1 MRRMNRHNRSG
12 NGRGRSRGF
21 SGFGPGQNWHQRRQ
35 TMERAPLYRSR
46 NGVLLGVCR
55 GLADYFD
62 MSVFMVRAVVVV
74 AFIVTGIWPVGILYL
89 VAAILMKPEPVVPV
103 TNDDERE
110 FYDSYADSRSNAL
123 SRIKRKFDNLDR
135 RIRRMEDVV
144 TSKDFE
150 WERKFKS

>member
-1 MRRMNRHNRSG
+1 MRRMNRQSRSG
-12 NGRGRSRGF
+12 RGRGF
-21 SGFGPGQNWHQRRQ
+21 SGFGPGQDWHQRRR
-35 TMERAPLYRSR
+35 TMQSVPLYRSR
-46 NGVLLGVCR
+46 SGVLLGVCR

-74 AFIVTGIWPVGILYL
+74 AFIITGVWPVGILYL
-89 VAAILMKPEPVVPV
+89 VAAVLMKPEPVVPV

-123 SRIKRKFDNLDR
+123 ARVKRKFDNLDR

-150 WERKFKS
+150 WEQKLKG

>member
-1 MRRMNRHNRSG
+1 MRRMGGKKHNG
-12 NGRGRSRGF
+12 WGRSRRF
-21 SGFGPGQNWHQRRQ
+21 SGFGPGRNWHERRQ
-35 TMERAPLYRSR
+35 AMQRVPLYRSR
-46 NGVLLGVCR
+46 SGILLGVCR

-74 AFIVTGIWPVGILYL
+74 SFIITGIWPVGILYL
-89 VAAILMKPEPVVPV
+89 VAAVLMKPEPVIPFS
-103 TNDDERE
+103 NDDERE

-123 SRIKRKFDNLDR
+123 ARVKRKFDNLDR

-150 WERKFKS
+150 WEQKLKG